1 MIRVFNMACFA
12 NMLVMRKV
20 EKCLMSDMIIK
31 WDLLIF
37 LYTLT
42 ISHVSPGKKNTI
54 HHIESEFS
62 AINKI
67 PYFLIEVSP
76 SHSKGF

>member
-1 MIRVFNMACFA
+1 MACFA
-12 NMLVMRKV
+12 NMLVTRKI

-54 HHIESEFS
+54 HHVESEFLLLTKYL
-62 AINKI
+62 IFFFFFN
-67 PYFLIEVSP
+67 YFFNFIL
-76 SHSKGF
+76 FLNFT

>member
-62 AINKI
+62 DINKI